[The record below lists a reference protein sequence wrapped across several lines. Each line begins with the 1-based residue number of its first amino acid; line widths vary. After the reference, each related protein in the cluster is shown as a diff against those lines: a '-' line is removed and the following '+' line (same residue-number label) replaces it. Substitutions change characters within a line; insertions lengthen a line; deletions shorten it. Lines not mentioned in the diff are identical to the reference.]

1 MADITVT
8 GLTATAMKAYRNAQ
22 IVSAAVRSNILYL
35 KKADGTELT
44 AGTVGGVQGPP
55 GDITVSPAY
64 GDLSGNYP
72 SPTIRD
78 GVITAAKIV
87 KQTITDAEIW
97 PANIDGVATK
107 ASLRTLGTGS
117 QQAAAGNHTHTVSKI
132 TDLRI
137 RAGLVTH
144 TASAVGTKTTV
155 VYTNVFPSGFFTAVP
170 EIVITPDTGSPENI
184 PYYSVLD
191 RTLTGFSI
199 CSTRSTAATTSF
211 HWIAMQNL

>member
-1 MADITVT
+1 MPDITVT
-8 GLTATAMKAYRNAQ
+8 GLTAQAMKAYRNAQ
-22 IVSAAVRSNILYL
+22 IVSAAVRSNVLYL
-35 KKADGTELT
+35 KKADGSELT

-72 SPTIRD
+72 APTIKD
-78 GVITAAKIV
+78 KVVTAAKIAA
-87 KQTITDAEIW
+87 QTITDAEIW

-107 ASLRTLGTGS
+107 ASMRTLGTGA
-117 QQAAAGNHTHTVSKI
+117 QQAAAGNHKHVALDVTN
-132 TDLRI
+132 LRI

-144 TASAVGTKTTV
+144 AASAVNVKTTV

-170 EIVITPDTGSPENI
+170 EIVLTLDTTVPENI
-184 PYYSVLD
+184 PYYSVCD

-199 CSTRSTAATTSF
+199 VSTRTTTAVTSF
-211 HWIAMQNL
+211 HFIAMQNL